1 MEPEDAHQRPWQRAG
16 WEAGMS
22 ETETLIRGL
31 TADVRH
37 EIDEA
42 ARGIGVL
49 ENRVTA
55 LRLALCAM
63 HRVPRA
69 EEVVDA
75 CAAAWGVTAAAIRG
89 KGRPESI
96 IAPRQAAMYLM
107 RASDMTFPVIGRALL
122 RDHGTVI
129 YGCRVVE
136 DRLATDPK
144 FSAKLIEV
152 ANQLGIGLPK
162 KVVDSQAKI

>member
-1 MEPEDAHQRPWQRAG
+1 
-16 WEAGMS
+16 MS

-31 TADVRH
+31 TAGVRH
-37 EIDEA
+37 EIEEA

-63 HRVPRA
+63 HRVPKA
-69 EEVVDA
+69 EEVIDA
-75 CAAAWGVTAAAIRG
+75 CAAAWGVTTAAIRG
-89 KGRPESI
+89 KARPEAI

-107 RASDMTFPVIGRALL
+107 RAAGLSFPAIGRALL
-122 RDHGTVI
+122 RDHATVI

-136 DRLATDPK
+136 DRLATEPK
-144 FSAKLIEV
+144 FKALVIEV
-152 ANQLGIGLPK
+152 ANKLGIGLQQ
-162 KVVDSQAKI
+162 KVVDSETKK

>member
-1 MEPEDAHQRPWQRAG
+1 
-16 WEAGMS
+16 MS

-31 TADVRH
+31 TADVRN

-42 ARGIGVL
+42 ARALGVL

-55 LRLALCAM
+55 LRIALCAM
-63 HRVPRA
+63 HRVPKA

-75 CAAAWGVTAAAIRG
+75 CAAAWGVTAEAIRG

-107 RASDMTFPVIGRALL
+107 RAAGLSFPAIGRALL

-136 DRLATDPK
+136 DRLATEPK
-144 FSAKLIEV
+144 FTEKLSDV
-152 ANQLGIGLPK
+152 ANQLGIGLPR
-162 KVVDSQAKI
+162 KVVDSEAKK